1 MVRLM
6 LDMKVS
12 KYWSLKNETSHEEK
26 QDKLFLKKRRRMMS
40 RYIIHCDNPED
51 IILGIKAIKKSMT
64 DKADDLLV
72 EFEGSSIW
80 HVKKTKTGYA
90 AKFIGI
96 E

>member
-1 MVRLM
+1 MTFG
-6 LDMKVS
+6 
-12 KYWSLKNETSHEEK
+12 Y
-26 QDKLFLKKRRRMMS
+26 RRMMS

-51 IILGIKAIKKSMT
+51 KKSMT

-90 AKFIGI
+90 AKLVG
-96 E
+96 EEQ